1 MLRTL
6 TAPRLARLVVIIPFA
21 ALLVT
26 ACEHREGGPVGPPG
40 AGQLATITVLPDP
53 TSLAVSTTRQFTAV
67 GRDPAGTVIAIT
79 PVWSVVASGG
89 NINSSSG
96 LFTAGGVAGTFVNT
110 VRATSGGIFGDAT
123 VTVTATGP
131 PPPLVPLGA
140 AATYG
145 ILAGTAVTCVTG
157 GVVYADVGVS
167 PGSSITGF
175 PPCTLTG
182 TRNAAN
188 GAAATAQGDLTTAYN
203 QLAGLACGT
212 TLTAD
217 LGGTTL
223 APGVYCSTS
232 SQGLTGILT
241 LDGGG
246 NPNATFVIQ
255 VASALTT
262 AGSVNLIGGAD
273 AKNVYW
279 QIGSSATIG
288 TGSLMKGNIVAL
300 TSITL
305 VDAATLLG
313 RALARNG
320 AVTLG
325 TNNAITLP

>member
-1 MLRTL
+1 MLRML
-6 TAPRLARLVVIIPFA
+6 TTPRLTPLVVIVPFA
-21 ALLVT
+21 ALLAT
-26 ACEHREGGPVGPPG
+26 ACEHSAASAVGPPG
-40 AGQLATITVLPDP
+40 LGQLATITVLPDP
-53 TSLAVSTTRQFTAV
+53 TSLVVSTTRQFTAV
-67 GRDPAGTVIAIT
+67 GRDPAGQIITFT
-79 PVWSVVASGG
+79 PVWSVEAGG
-89 NINSSSG
+89 GTINSGSG
-96 LFTAGGVAGTFVNT
+96 LFTAGAVTGTFVNT
-110 VRATSGGIFGDAT
+110 VRATNGGIFGDAT
-123 VTVTATGP
+123 VTVTATTP

-145 ILAGTAVTCVTG
+145 ILAGTGVTCVTG
-157 GVVYADVGVS
+157 GAIFADVGVS
-167 PGSSITGF
+167 PGSAITGF

-188 GAAATAQGDLTTAYN
+188 TAAATAQGDLTTAYN

-232 SQGLTGILT
+232 SQGLTGVLT
-241 LDGGG
+241 LDAGG

-255 VASALTT
+255 VASALTV